1 MNINGLFEKLCSE
14 AKNDR
19 VRATLNA
26 INTVCQEQHDRGS
39 KDFSVAT
46 ISRLGEGRGVPKSQ
60 SIHNKTG
67 EIYRALISAWQ
78 NANPITKKPKT
89 PASLDWVENIEDLAL
104 KWLVYDLVSA
114 NKALSSELQLCKSV
128 KNLKIDLRGEQ
139 SSSTEKREL
148 LDVERK
154 ALTGS
159 IDHKFLER
167 RGWKRTERGA
177 IIDTA
182 NGEVIFKNGFASGI
196 EKLTS
201 ISVSEY

>member
-1 MNINGLFEKLCSE
+1 MNINELFEKLCSE

-19 VRATLNA
+19 ARATLNA
-26 INTVCQEQHDRGS
+26 INTICQEQHGRGS

-46 ISRLGEGRGVPKSQ
+46 ISRLGEGRGVPKAQ

-78 NANPITKKPKT
+78 NANPLAKKPKT
-89 PASLDWVENIEDLAL
+89 PATLDWVENIEDLAL

-114 NKALSSELQLCKSV
+114 NKGLSSELQLCKSV
-128 KNLKIDLRGEQ
+128 KNLNIDLREGQ

-154 ALTGS
+154 ALTGA
-159 IDHKFLER
+159 IDNKFLDR
-167 RGWKRTERGA
+167 RGWQRTERGA

-182 NGEVIFKNGFASGI
+182 TGEVIFKNGFASGI

-201 ISVSEY
+201 ISAGEY